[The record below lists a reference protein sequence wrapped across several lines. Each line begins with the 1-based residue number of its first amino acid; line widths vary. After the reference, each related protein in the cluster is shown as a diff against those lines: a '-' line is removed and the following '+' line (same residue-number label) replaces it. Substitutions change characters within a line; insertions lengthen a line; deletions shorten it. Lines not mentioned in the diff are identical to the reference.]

1 MLTELRVRNLLL
13 IEEADLELG
22 PGLNV
27 LTGET
32 GAGKTVLAH
41 ALDLLLGGRPR
52 SGIVRPGAQEA
63 YVEGVFELD
72 EAAREAAGELLGEG
86 EEELVL
92 ARRILAGGRTR
103 ALVNGRTTTVGE
115 LREACGRLLS
125 FYGQHEHRKLTVASS
140 QLEILDRFCGDG
152 QQARLEACASAHLRV
167 IEAQE
172 RLAALEELDGSRER
186 ELDILEYELAEI
198 EAAAPDPEAEEEL
211 LAARSRL
218 ANLDALRTAC
228 AAVLSALEP
237 DEGEGVAGRLAAGE
251 EALGVVGDA
260 SGELAELGRRLSAA
274 ALEAS
279 DVAAEVRA
287 YADSLEGDPGE
298 LEAVESRLAE
308 WDRLKRKHGGS
319 IRAVM
324 EYAAE
329 ATERRD
335 LLAGSSEAIAE
346 ARAELNEALADR
358 ESAAKALR
366 TAREKAGPKLS
377 ELVEGRLDGLAMAGA
392 SFEVRLETREAGP
405 TGADSIDF
413 YVAPNP
419 GVPCG
424 ALREIASGGEL
435 SRVMLALLG
444 VASDGSGATL
454 VFDEVDAGI
463 GGKTANAV
471 GEQLQSLS
479 TGRQV
484 ICITHLPQVASLA
497 SRHFSIEKASRD
509 GESLTEV
516 RRLEGEEVVEELVR
530 MLGAEAGDAA
540 AVEHAR
546 RLRNGAVPHQA
557 NAA

>member
-1 MLTELRVRNLLL
+1 MLAELRVRNLLL
-13 IEEADLELG
+13 IEEAELELG

-52 SGIVRPGAQEA
+52 SGIVRPGAREA

-72 EAAREAAGELLGEG
+72 GAAREAAGDLLGEG

-92 ARRILAGGRTR
+92 ARRVLAGGRTR

-115 LREACGRLLS
+115 LRDACERLLS
-125 FYGQHEHRKLTVASS
+125 FYGQHEHRKLTVSAS

-152 QQARLEACASAHLRV
+152 QQPRLDACAAAHARVLATQARLAE
-167 IEAQE
+167 
-172 RLAALEELDGSRER
+172 LEELEGNRER

-198 EAAAPDPEAEEEL
+198 EAAAPDPGAEQEL
-211 LAARSRL
+211 LATRGRL
-218 ANLDALRTAC
+218 ANLEELRTAC
-228 AAVLSALEP
+228 ATVLAALEP
-237 DEGEGVAGRLAAGE
+237 EDGDSVAGRLAVGE
-251 EALGVVGDA
+251 EALEAVGGA
-260 SGELAELGRRLSAA
+260 SDELAELAGRLSAA
-274 ALEAS
+274 ALETS

-287 YADSLEGDPGE
+287 YADSLEGHPGE
-298 LEAVESRLAE
+298 LEAVESRLAG

-319 IRAVM
+319 IEAVM
-324 EYAAE
+324 EYAA
-329 ATERRD
+329 AARERREV
-335 LLAGSSEAIAE
+335 LAGSSEAIADI
-346 ARAELNEALADR
+346 RAELEEALAVR
-358 ESAAKALR
+358 EAAAKALR
-366 TAREKAGPKLS
+366 TARKKAGPKLS
-377 ELVEGRLDGLAMAGA
+377 ELVEERLEGLAMADA
-392 SFEVRLETREAGP
+392 TFEVRLAGREPGP
-405 TGADSIDF
+405 TGADAADF
-413 YVAPNP
+413 FVAPNP

-424 ALREIASGGEL
+424 PLREIASGGEL

-471 GEQLQSLS
+471 GDQLQALAA
-479 TGRQV
+479 GRQV

-497 SRHFSIEKASRD
+497 SRHFSIEKVSRG
-509 GESLTEV
+509 GESRTAV
-516 RRLEGEEVVEELVR
+516 RRLGEEEAISELVR
-530 MLGAEAGDAA
+530 MLGADAGDAA

-546 RLRNGAVPHQA
+546 RLRNGAVPPHA
-557 NAA
+557 SAA

>member
-1 MLTELRVRNLLL
+1 MLAELRVRNLLL
-13 IEEADLELG
+13 IEEAELDFG

-52 SGIVRPGAQEA
+52 SGIVRPGAKEA
-63 YVEGVFELD
+63 YVEGVFEID

-92 ARRILAGGRTR
+92 ARRVLAGGRTR

-125 FYGQHEHRKLTVASS
+125 FYGQHEHRKLTVSSS

-152 QQARLEACASAHLRV
+152 QQTRLEACASAHARV
-167 IEAQE
+167 LEAQA
-172 RLAALEELDGSRER
+172 RLNGLEELEGNRER

-198 EAAAPDPEAEEEL
+198 EAAAPDPEAEQEL
-211 LAARSRL
+211 LATRGRL
-218 ANLDALRTAC
+218 ANLEELRTAC
-228 AAVLSALEP
+228 AAVLAALEP
-237 DEGEGVAGRLAAGE
+237 DDGDGVAGRLAAGE
-251 EALGVVGDA
+251 EALEGVGGA
-260 SGELAELGRRLSAA
+260 SDELAGAAGRLSAA
-274 ALEAS
+274 ALETS
-279 DVAAEVRA
+279 DIAAEVRA
-287 YADSLEGDPGE
+287 YADSLEAHPGE
-298 LEAVESRLAE
+298 LEALESRLAG

-319 IRAVM
+319 IEAVM
-324 EYAAE
+324 EYAA
-329 ATERRD
+329 AARERRE
-335 LLAGSSEAIAE
+335 LLAGSSEAIAGIS
-346 ARAELNEALADR
+346 AELEEALAVR
-358 ESAAKALR
+358 EAAAKALR
-366 TAREKAGPKLS
+366 TARKKAGPKLS
-377 ELVEGRLDGLAMAGA
+377 ELVEERLNGLAMADA
-392 SFEVRLETREAGP
+392 RFEVRLAGREPGP
-405 TGADSIDF
+405 TGADAAEF
-413 YVAPNP
+413 FVAPNP

-424 ALREIASGGEL
+424 PLREIASGGEL

-444 VASDGSGATL
+444 LASDGSRAAL

-479 TGRQV
+479 GGRQV

-509 GESLTEV
+509 GQSRTEV
-516 RRLEGEEVVEELVR
+516 RRLGEEEAVAELVR
-530 MLGAEAGDAA
+530 MLGAEAGDPA

-546 RLRNGAVPHQA
+546 RLRNGAVPLRA